1 MAQNSC
7 LPHCGHV
14 LPDHWSGCR
23 LTGLS
28 TLTLFF
34 SLLIRILWEAKLETR
49 KNILFLVKQFIHLLI
64 LNSMNPRLFYFI
76 LCGIHDN
83 HYLDAQSVPDRCESP
98 RRLPGPF
105 DLFPARILGPFLAFW
120 QHHVHKTSLELL
132 PAPALQSASPSGSP
146 GSCQRK
152 ITLSSEDLGAKY
164 THCYRGAALS
174 VNRLRHHAYLC
185 IYTLT

>member
-23 LTGLS
+23 LPGLS

-34 SLLIRILWEAKLETR
+34 SLLIRILWEAKLQTR

-105 DLFPARILGPFLAFW
+105 DLSF
-120 QHHVHKTSLELL
+120 QHGSWRPSLHSGSTTCTKRALNSSPPQPCSQLL
-132 PAPALQSASPSGSP
+132 PQGALAPVSGKSHLAV
-146 GSCQRK
+146 R
-152 ITLSSEDLGAKY
+152 IWVLNILTA
-164 THCYRGAALS
+164 TA
-174 VNRLRHHAYLC
+174 VLRSQ
-185 IYTLT
+185 